1 MCLQRN
7 TTVYKTGLGDDQYTT
22 LQNNQTGIGSQLE
35 EGFVGAGSKLD
46 GISGEVTG
54 IGGKITA
61 GTDAVNANTNTG
73 FTNLT
78 GLLSGYG
85 DTLTQGQTNAASGRQ
100 TYYDNMLTA
109 LQNNT
114 GGLATQAS
122 IDSNFADTTG
132 RFNDVDQANTNIQGA
147 VDQGF
152 IDAETDR
159 TQMGT
164 DMTAAFDSQNT
175 GLNTA
180 FNTLG
185 TDVGTALDTTNTNI
199 DTTRGNLEAGQT
211 GLVSD
216 LGALTG
222 SLDTYGGTLV
232 AGQGDL
238 QSGQDTFKSAFD
250 TYVDRYTADEELAVQ
265 ARSDRALAAANQSD
279 AVRADMGV
287 FAQAAAEGQ
296 SAIGRKI
303 GGLEDATGAGFDV
316 LSGAVTGGF
325 SDVGAADQVSKDT
338 LATRIGGVK
347 SLLQSTSDN
356 LDASTKAQY
365 SALADSFD
373 ANGDLIANAIDS
385 QGNTITRAMD
395 DQGSI
400 IETRLD
406 STGAEISTVKM
417 DVETM
422 LSNADNYQNSLMGG
436 LASVQDNQRSLQSS
450 SDSAGAA
457 LATGFDTQ
465 SNKMDTTIRDLA
477 RVASSQTEIDMGN
490 RQEFKQLSDAFDDQG
505 NLISNSV
512 GDNGNSISR
521 AIDDQG
527 NLLLRAFDTQGRSM
541 GDKVININNSLLRL
555 SDVNVS
561 GANAGMGNLSPAMQ
575 QGSGGAIT
583 GGFMSPYT
591 STG

>member
-1 MCLQRN
+1 MCFNR
-7 TTVYKTGLGDDQYTT
+7 TTQVTQTGLGDEQYEQ
-22 LQNNQTGIGSQLE
+22 LQTNQTGLGTQLE
-35 EGFVGAGSKLD
+35 EGFSGAGGKLD
-46 GISGEVTG
+46 TISGEVSG
-54 IGGKITA
+54 LGGKID
-61 GTDAVNANTNTG
+61 GVNTNTNTG

-78 GLLSGYG
+78 GLLQGYG
-85 DTLTQGQTNAASGRQ
+85 DTLSQGQTDAASGRQ
-100 TYYDNMLTA
+100 QYYDNMLTA

-132 RFNDVDQANTNIQGA
+132 RFNDIDQANTNIQGA

-152 IDAETDR
+152 IDAGAER
-159 TQMGT
+159 AQMGA
-164 DMTAAFDSQNT
+164 DMTSAFDTQNT

-185 TDVGTALDTTNTNI
+185 TEVGNAFDTTNTNI
-199 DTTRGNLEAGQT
+199 DTTRDNLTEGQT
-211 GLVSD
+211 GLASD
-216 LGALTG
+216 LSTLTG
-222 SLDTYGGTLV
+222 NVDTYGASLV
-232 AGQGDL
+232 EGQGNL
-238 QSGQDTFKSAFD
+238 QSGQDTFKSSFD
-250 TYVDRYTADEELAVQ
+250 SYVDRYTDDEELATQ

-279 AVRADMGV
+279 AMRADLGA
-287 FAQAAAEGQ
+287 FAQSSAEGQ
-296 SAIGRKI
+296 SNIGRKI

-316 LSGAVTGGF
+316 LSGTVEGGF
-325 SDVGAADQVSKDT
+325 SDVSGQDQIAKDT

-347 SLLQSTSDN
+347 DLLQTTSDN

-385 QGNTITRAMD
+385 QGNTITRSMD
-395 DQGSI
+395 EQGSI
-400 IETRLD
+400 IESRLD

-436 LASVQDNQRSLQSS
+436 LASVQDSQRSIQATTE
-450 SDSAGAA
+450 SAGAA
-457 LATGFDTQ
+457 MATGFDNQ

-477 RVASSQTEIDMGN
+477 RVASSQNEIDMGN

-521 AIDDQG
+521 AIDNQG

-541 GDKVININNSLLRL
+541 GDKVININNSLQRL
-555 SDVNVS
+555 SDINVA

-583 GGFMSPYT
+583 GGFMSPYQ